1 MKFKNAVFVNEKFME
16 ILSRCNKFEDW
27 APRDAYWFNRFVKK
41 IRSAQE
47 DYEDVRIK
55 LIKKYGKEDDEGNT
69 KVDKEHVSEFST
81 DLGELM
87 DEEFEIEGI
96 KKISKPGLRKYVGAG
111 EMPRVLGGLGVA
123 IVSTSQGIMSGASAR
138 EKKMGGEVLAHVW

>member
-16 ILSRCNKFEDW
+16 ILSRCNTFEDW

-96 KKISKPGLRKYVGAG
+96 KKIKFPDGIKLSPIEIGLV
-111 EMPRVLGGLGVA
+111 EEVFD
-123 IVSTSQGIMSGASAR
+123 MSVF
-138 EKKMGGEVLAHVW
+138 EENED

>member
-16 ILSRCNKFEDW
+16 ILSRCNTFEDW
-27 APRDAYWFNRFVKK
+27 APKDAYWFNRFVKK

-87 DEEFEIEGI
+87 GEEFEIEGI
-96 KKISKPGLRKYVGAG
+96 KKIKFPDGIKLSPIEIGLV
-111 EMPRVLGGLGVA
+111 EEVFD
-123 IVSTSQGIMSGASAR
+123 MSVF
-138 EKKMGGEVLAHVW
+138 EEDED

>member
-1 MKFKNAVFVNEKFME
+1 MRYNMKFKNAVFVNEKFME
-16 ILSRCNKFEDW
+16 ILSRCNTFEDW

-96 KKISKPGLRKYVGAG
+96 KPIIFPKGLKLSPI
-111 EMPRVLGGLGVA
+111 EMGLIEEVVDMSVFLGDD
-123 IVSTSQGIMSGASAR
+123 
-138 EKKMGGEVLAHVW
+138 EDE